1 MTLDEQILELPP
13 KLEQILNKLKWLKV
27 ETRIVRGNICQLL
40 LYYDQIEEQYD
51 GTPVSKLLRPKVYV
65 VELTAKGDFQNEY
78 EVILDLE
85 KL

>member
-40 LYYDQIEEQYD
+40 LYYDQIEALE
-51 GTPVSKLLRPKVYV
+51 KLLRVSYMLVYPELFCYSFTKVA
-65 VELTAKGDFQNEY
+65 TA
-78 EVILDLE
+78 
-85 KL
+85 